1 MDQLLSAIAIVSDP
15 TQNRDLQAQA
25 IDYLN
30 TIRTTPEQSWQLA
43 LQLFVATNP
52 SDSTQHAHDPQI
64 RAFALQIIDDLFNDR
79 YAVKGYMEQEKPVEG
94 GNLDRTRRVEPLDQ
108 ATNDTLR
115 EAFTAYIRSEYA
127 FGSAEAQA
135 ACSSSNFD
143 SFGPRHIIRG

>member
-52 SDSTQHAHDPQI
+52 EGSGQRAHDPQI
-64 RAFALQIIDDLFNDR
+64 RAFALQIIDDLF
-79 YAVKGYMEQEKPVEG
+79 
-94 GNLDRTRRVEPLDQ
+94 
-108 ATNDTLR
+108 
-115 EAFTAYIRSEYA
+115 
-127 FGSAEAQA
+127 
-135 ACSSSNFD
+135 SNRCA
-143 SFGPRHIIRG
+143 SKYTQN